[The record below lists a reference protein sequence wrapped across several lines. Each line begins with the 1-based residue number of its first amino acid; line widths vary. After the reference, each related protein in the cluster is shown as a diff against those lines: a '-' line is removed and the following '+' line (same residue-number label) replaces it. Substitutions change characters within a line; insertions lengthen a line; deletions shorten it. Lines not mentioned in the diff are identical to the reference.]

1 MIYVRFETSE
11 DKKTIVLKLQG
22 HAGQAE
28 LGKDIVCASATILAY
43 TVAQV
48 VADLHDRGKLKKKPT
63 VTLKEG
69 DIAVVCKPTKDAYA
83 QAMHTYAVAQ
93 VGYALLANT
102 YPEYV
107 KLTPFG
113 KGGCS

>member
-1 MIYVRFETSE
+1 MIRVRFETTE
-11 DKKTIVLKLQG
+11 DKKSIILSLRG

-28 LGKDIVCASATILAY
+28 KGKDIVCASASILAY

-48 VADLHDRGKLKKKPT
+48 VTDLRERGKLKKKPT
-63 VTLKEG
+63 INLADG
-69 DIAVVCKPTKDAYA
+69 DISIVCKPTKDAYA
-83 QAMHTYAVAQ
+83 QAMHTYAIAQ

-107 KLTPFG
+107 SLTPFG
-113 KGGCS
+113 QG

>member
-1 MIYVRFETSE
+1 MIRVRFEKSE
-11 DKKTIVLKLQG
+11 DGKSIILSLQG

-48 VADLHDRGKLKKKPT
+48 VADLLNRGKLKKKPT
-63 VTLKEG
+63 IRLKPG
-69 DIAVVCKPTKDAYA
+69 DITVVCKPTKDAYA
-83 QAMHTYAVAQ
+83 QAMHTYAIAQ

-107 KLTPFG
+107 SLTPFG
-113 KGGCS
+113 QG